1 MIYSTPPPDL
11 EDEFVLEEIH
21 GLRRQLADYLRTP
34 RRWEGGLRR
43 SMLARAIRGSNSI
56 EGYHVEVDDAA
67 AALDDEE
74 PLSAD
79 QTTFTEIRGY
89 RQALGYVLAMSS
101 DPHFTLDASAIRS
114 MHYMMLSHD
123 LTSSPGRYRSGAVYV
138 HDDTTG
144 TTVYEAPDATAV
156 PGLVDELVADLSANS
171 DVDPL
176 IRAAMAHLN
185 LVMIHPFRDGN
196 GRMAR
201 ALQTLVLSRGGIA
214 EPAFSSVEEW
224 LGHNTD
230 DYYRVLT
237 LTGHGIWQPDQDASL
252 WVKFNLRAHHIQAQT
267 LNRRLTEAS
276 EIWTAIDRLSQT
288 HGLPERAAAEL
299 YDATLGFR
307 IRRASYVKRA
317 GIEERT
323 ASRDLARL
331 AELELLQ
338 AVGQT
343 KGRHYVAGPTLRSV
357 RADIIRSRP
366 AISDPYPWMSARL
379 RTGTHSGDIAASTT
393 IRNRATE
400 PAPDRS
406 RPTTETGNRVT

>member
-1 MIYSTPPPDL
+1 MIHSTPPPDL
-11 EDEFVLEEIH
+11 EDEAALDEIH
-21 GLRRQLADYLRTP
+21 SLRRRLADHLRTP

-79 QTTFTEIRGY
+79 QATFTEIRGY

-101 DPHFTLDASAIRS
+101 DPHFTLDTSAIRS
-114 MHYMMLSHD
+114 MHFMMLSHD
-123 LTSSPGRYRSGAVYV
+123 LAKSPGRYRGGAVFV
-138 HDDTTG
+138 HDDASG
-144 TTVYEAPDATAV
+144 TMVYEGPDAAV
-156 PGLVDELVADLSANS
+156 VPALMEELVADLGAGS

-201 ALQTLVLSRGGIA
+201 ALQTLVLSQGGIA
-214 EPAFSSVEEW
+214 EPAFSSIEEW

-230 DYYRVLT
+230 DYYRVLA
-237 LTGHGIWQPDQDASL
+237 LTGHGSWQPHQDASL
-252 WVKFNLRAHHIQAQT
+252 WVKFSLRAHHIQAQT
-267 LNRRLTEAS
+267 LSRRLAEAS
-276 EIWTAIDRLSQT
+276 EIWTALDGLSHT

-331 AELELLQ
+331 TELGLLN

-343 KGRHYVAGPTLRSV
+343 KGRHYIAGRTLRSI
-357 RADIIRSRP
+357 RADVVRSRP
-366 AISDPYPWMSARL
+366 AISDPYPWMPARL
-379 RTGTHSGDIAASTT
+379 RAGTPGGPS
-393 IRNRATE
+393 
-400 PAPDRS
+400 P
-406 RPTTETGNRVT
+406 VT

>member
-1 MIYSTPPPDL
+1 MIYPTPSPDL
-11 EDEFVLEEIH
+11 EDEVVLEEIH
-21 GLRRQLADYLRTP
+21 GLRSQLADYLRTP

-56 EGYHVEVDDAA
+56 EGYHVEIDDAA
-67 AALDDEE
+67 AALDDEG

-114 MHYMMLSHD
+114 MHFMMLGHD
-123 LTSSPGRYRSGAVYV
+123 LSKSPGRYRTGPLYV
-138 HDDTTG
+138 HDEATS
-144 TTVYEAPDATAV
+144 TTVYEGPDAAAV
-156 PGLVDELVADLSANS
+156 PELVDELVAHLSADS
-171 DVDPL
+171 DLDPL
-176 IRAAMAHLN
+176 IRAAIAHLN

-214 EPAFSSVEEW
+214 EPAFSSIEEW

-230 DYYRVLT
+230 DYYHVLA
-237 LTGHGIWQPDQDASL
+237 LTGQGAWQPDQDASL

-267 LNRRLTEAS
+267 LNRRLTEANDT
-276 EIWTAIDRLSQT
+276 WKALDVLSQT
-288 HGLPERAAAEL
+288 HGLPERTAAEM

-307 IRRASYVKRA
+307 IRRATYVKRA
-317 GIEERT
+317 SIEERT

-331 AELELLQ
+331 VELELLS

-343 KGRHYVAGPTLRSV
+343 KGRHYVAGPTLRTI
-357 RADIIRSRP
+357 RADVVRSRP
-366 AISDPYPWMSARL
+366 TINDPYPWMAARL
-379 RTGTHSGDIAASTT
+379 RTST
-393 IRNRATE
+393 
-400 PAPDRS
+400 
-406 RPTTETGNRVT
+406 PTTETGNRAT